1 MRPDLLSR
9 LRYSSRILLT
19 WVSLPGMKQS
29 VSDLIEQIEAL
40 LVGDA
45 VVPMPLPQG
54 PPFTPFL
61 TGNSRGNSGS
71 GSDAGIQ
78 RTNSPSGALAAWQ
91 KNAPTP
97 QSYMLPQ
104 PKVED
109 GSGYGVLGGQNT
121 YLQNPGQP
129 MMMQH
134 HQTIQ
139 GFADPSF
146 AASPASHQPN
156 GELYYSLP
164 TWTMW

>member
-1 MRPDLLSR
+1 MAR

-45 VVPMPLPQG
+45 PPPMPLPQG

-61 TGNSRGNSGS
+61 VGPGGRDSGS
-71 GSDAGIQ
+71 GSEGPAGLQ
-78 RTNSPSGALAAWQ
+78 RTNSPSSALTAWQ
-91 KNAPTP
+91 RNGPSSA
-97 QSYMLPQ
+97 SYNGPVLPQ
-104 PKVED
+104 PKMED
-109 GSGYGVLGGQNT
+109 GAYGGMNQNQ
-121 YLQNPGQP
+121 YLQNPNQP

-146 AASPASHQPN
+146 TASPANYQPN
-156 GELYYSLP
+156 GELYWSLP

>member
-1 MRPDLLSR
+1 
-9 LRYSSRILLT
+9 
-19 WVSLPGMKQS
+19 MKQS

-45 VVPMPLPQG
+45 PPPLPLPQG

-61 TGNSRGNSGS
+61 TGPSRGNSGS
-71 GSDAGIQ
+71 ESDNPNGAGGGGSLIPRPSSQLAHSAWSKNGP
-78 RTNSPSGALAAWQ
+78 SPS
-91 KNAPTP
+91 
-97 QSYMLPQ
+97 SYQMLPQ

-109 GSGYGVLGGQNT
+109 GTQYGQGQSM

-146 AASPASHQPN
+146 TASPASYQPN
-156 GELYYSLP
+156 GELYWSLP